1 MNCLS
6 GKTST
11 NYRVCPEPKPEV
23 VSACQGPVTE
33 WTWDS
38 AAPENKTQHQHWS
51 VKALYLSPHQR
62 CLYHPQAVCAGPAE
76 ITELD
81 GAVLPSKDW
90 GTRRAHIS
98 VSPAAKVGAV
108 WVRGCGP

>member
-6 GKTST
+6 GKTRP

-33 WTWDS
+33 WAWGS
-38 AAPENKTQHQHWS
+38 VAPENRTQHQHRS
-51 VKALYLSPHQR
+51 VKALYSPPHQT

-76 ITELD
+76 LTDSD
-81 GAVLPSKDW
+81 GAALPSKDQGHRASPRSASHQLLSW
-90 GTRRAHIS
+90 GL
-98 VSPAAKVGAV
+98 
-108 WVRGCGP
+108 